1 MAAMTVQLDVVSAE
15 EQIFSGRVESLQVSG
30 EAGELGIMPGHAP
43 LLTSIKPG
51 MVRLVKQNG
60 EEEVIFLSGGI
71 LEIQPNAVNILADV
85 AIRGG
90 DLDENAAEEAKRLA
104 EENIN
109 NASGDM
115 DYAEAAAQLANAVAQ
130 LRVLQMVRKKVK

>member
-1 MAAMTVQLDVVSAE
+1 MAAMTVHLDVVSAE

-30 EAGELGIMPGHAP
+30 DAGELGIMPGHAP

-71 LEIQPNAVNILADV
+71 LEIQPSLVNILADV

-90 DLDENAAEEAKRLA
+90 DLDEEAAVEAKRLA

-109 NASGDM
+109 NHSGDM
-115 DYAEAAAQLANAVAQ
+115 DYAEAAKQLANAVAQ
-130 LRVLQMVRKKVK
+130 LRVLEMVRKKG

>member
-1 MAAMTVQLDVVSAE
+1 MAAMTVHLDVVSAE

-30 EAGELGIMPGHAP
+30 DAGELGIMPGHAA

-60 EEEVIFLSGGI
+60 EEEIIFLSGGI
-71 LEIQPNAVNILADV
+71 LEVQPSLVNILADV

-90 DLDENAAEEAKRLA
+90 DLDEEAAVEAKRLA

-109 NASGDM
+109 NHSGEM
-115 DYAEAAAQLANAVAQ
+115 DYAEAAKQLANAVAQ
-130 LRVLQMVRKKVK
+130 LRVLEMVRKKG

>member
-1 MAAMTVQLDVVSAE
+1 MAMTVQLDVVSAE
-15 EQIFSGRVESLQVSG
+15 NEIFSGRVESLQVSG

-71 LEIQPNAVNILADV
+71 LEIQPSTVNILADV
-85 AIRGG
+85 AIRGC
-90 DLDENAAEEAKRLA
+90 DLDEEAAVEAKRLA
-104 EENIN
+104 EENMN
-109 NASGDM
+109 NKSGDM
-115 DYAEAAAQLANAVAQ
+115 DYAEAAKQLANAVAQ
-130 LRVLQMVRKKVK
+130 LRVLEMIRK

>member
-1 MAAMTVQLDVVSAE
+1 MAAMTVHLDVVSAE

-30 EAGELGIMPGHAP
+30 DAGELGIMPGHAP

-60 EEEVIFLSGGI
+60 EEEIIFLSGGI
-71 LEIQPNAVNILADV
+71 LEVQPSLVNILADV

-90 DLDENAAEEAKRLA
+90 DLDEEAAVEAKRLA

-109 NASGDM
+109 NHSGDM
-115 DYAEAAAQLANAVAQ
+115 DYAEAAKQLANAVAQ
-130 LRVLQMVRKKVK
+130 LRVLEMVRKKG

>member
-1 MAAMTVQLDVVSAE
+1 MAAMTVHLDVVSAE
-15 EQIFSGRVESLQVSG
+15 GEIFSGRVESLQVSG
-30 EAGELGIMPGHAP
+30 DAGELGIMPGHAP

-60 EEEVIFLSGGI
+60 EEEIIFLSGGI
-71 LEIQPNAVNILADV
+71 LEVQPSLVNILADV

-90 DLDENAAEEAKRLA
+90 DLDEEAAVEAKRLA

-109 NASGDM
+109 NHSGEM
-115 DYAEAAAQLANAVAQ
+115 DYAEAAKQLANAVAQ
-130 LRVLQMVRKKVK
+130 LRVLEMVRKKG

>member
-1 MAAMTVQLDVVSAE
+1 MAAMTVHLDVVSAE
-15 EQIFSGRVESLQVSG
+15 GEIFSGRVESLQVSG
-30 EAGELGIMPGHAP
+30 DAGELGIMPGHAP

-71 LEIQPNAVNILADV
+71 LEVQPSLVNILADV

-90 DLDENAAEEAKRLA
+90 DLDEEAAVEAKRLA

-109 NASGDM
+109 NHSGEM
-115 DYAEAAAQLANAVAQ
+115 DYAEAAKQLAQAVAQ
-130 LRVLQMVRKKVK
+130 LRVLEMVRKK

>member
-1 MAAMTVQLDVVSAE
+1 MAAMPVHLDVVSAE
-15 EQIFSGRVESLQVSG
+15 QEIFSGRVESLQVSG
-30 EAGELGIMPGHAP
+30 EAGDLGIMPGHAP

-71 LEIQPNAVNILADV
+71 LEVQPSIVNILADV
-85 AIRGG
+85 AVRAD
-90 DLDENAAEEAKRLA
+90 DLDETAAVEAKRLA

-109 NASGDM
+109 TASGDM
-115 DYAEAAAQLANAVAQ
+115 DYAEAAKQLANAVAQ
-130 LRVLQMVRKKVK
+130 LRVLEMVRKKG

>member
-1 MAAMTVQLDVVSAE
+1 MAAMTVHLDVVSAE
-15 EQIFSGRVESLQVSG
+15 GQLFSGRVESLQVSG
-30 EAGELGIMPGHAP
+30 DAGDLGIMPGHAP

-71 LEIQPNAVNILADV
+71 LEVQPSLVNILADV
-85 AIRGG
+85 AIRGD
-90 DLDENAAEEAKRLA
+90 DLDEEAAVEAKRLA

-109 NASGDM
+109 NHSGEM
-115 DYAEAAAQLANAVAQ
+115 DYAEAAKQLAQAVAQ
-130 LRVLQMVRKKVK
+130 LRVLEMVRKK

>member
-15 EQIFSGRVESLQVSG
+15 ESIFSGRVESVQVTG

-60 EEEVIFLSGGI
+60 GEEVIFLSGGI
-71 LEIQPNAVNILADV
+71 LEIQPGTVNILADV

-90 DLDENAAEEAKRLA
+90 DLDENAAVEAKRLA

-109 NASGDM
+109 NVSGDM
-115 DYAEAAAQLANAVAQ
+115 DYAEAAAQLAFAVAQ
-130 LRVLQMVRKKVK
+130 LRVLQMVRKNVK

>member
-60 EEEVIFLSGGI
+60 EEEIIFLSGGI
-71 LEIQPNAVNILADV
+71 LEIQPSAVNILADV

-104 EENIN
+104 QENIN

-115 DYAEAAAQLANAVAQ
+115 DYAEAASQLANAVAQ

>member
-1 MAAMTVQLDVVSAE
+1 MAAMTVHLDVVSAE
-15 EQIFSGRVESLQVSG
+15 NEIFSGRVESLQVSG

-71 LEIQPNAVNILADV
+71 LEVQPSAVNILADV

-90 DLDENAAEEAKRLA
+90 DLDEEAAVEAKRLA

-109 NASGDM
+109 NHSSDM
-115 DYAEAAAQLANAVAQ
+115 DYAEAAKQLANAVAQ
-130 LRVLQMVRKKVK
+130 LRVLEMVRKKG

>member
-1 MAAMTVQLDVVSAE
+1 MAAMTVHLDVVSAE
-15 EQIFSGRVESLQVSG
+15 GEIFSGRVESLQVSG
-30 EAGELGIMPGHAP
+30 DAGELGIMPGHAP

-60 EEEVIFLSGGI
+60 EEEIIFLSGGI
-71 LEIQPNAVNILADV
+71 LEVQPSLVNILADV

-90 DLDENAAEEAKRLA
+90 DLDEEAAVEAKRLA

-109 NASGDM
+109 NHSGEM
-115 DYAEAAAQLANAVAQ
+115 DYAEAAKQLAQAVAQ
-130 LRVLQMVRKKVK
+130 LRVLEMVRKKG

>member
-71 LEIQPNAVNILADV
+71 LEVQPGTVNILADV

-90 DLDENAAEEAKRLA
+90 DLDETAAVEAKRLA

-109 NASGDM
+109 KAGGDM
-115 DYAEAAAQLANAVAQ
+115 DYAEAAKQLANAVAQ
-130 LRVLQMVRKKVK
+130 LRVLEMVRKRKG

>member
-1 MAAMTVQLDVVSAE
+1 MAAMTVHLDVVSAE

-30 EAGELGIMPGHAP
+30 DAGELGIMPGHAP

-60 EEEVIFLSGGI
+60 EEEIIFLSGGI
-71 LEIQPNAVNILADV
+71 LEVQPSLVNILADV

-90 DLDENAAEEAKRLA
+90 DLDEEAAVEAKRLA

-109 NASGDM
+109 NHSGEM
-115 DYAEAAAQLANAVAQ
+115 DYAEAAKQLANAVAQ
-130 LRVLQMVRKKVK
+130 LRVLEMVRKKG

>member
-1 MAAMTVQLDVVSAE
+1 MAAMTVHLDVVSAE
-15 EQIFSGRVESLQVSG
+15 QEIFSGRVESLQVSG
-30 EAGELGIMPGHAP
+30 EAGDLGIMPGHAP

-71 LEIQPNAVNILADV
+71 LEVQPSIVNILADV
-85 AIRGG
+85 AVRAD
-90 DLDENAAEEAKRLA
+90 DLDETAAVEAKRLA

-109 NASGDM
+109 TASGDM
-115 DYAEAAAQLANAVAQ
+115 DYAEAAKQLANAVAQ
-130 LRVLQMVRKKVK
+130 LRVLEMVRKKG

>member
-15 EQIFSGRVESLQVSG
+15 KQLFSGLVQSLQVSG
-30 EAGELGIMPGHAP
+30 EAGELGVMPGHAP

-60 EEEVIFLSGGI
+60 EEEIIFLSGGI
-71 LEIQPNAVNILADV
+71 LEVQPSTVNILADV

-90 DLDENAAEEAKRLA
+90 ELDEEAAVEAKRLA
-104 EENIN
+104 EENMN
-109 NASGDM
+109 NSSGDM
-115 DYAEAAAQLANAVAQ
+115 DYATAAKQLANAVAQ
-130 LRVLQMVRKKVK
+130 LRVLEMVRKKG

>member
-1 MAAMTVQLDVVSAE
+1 MAAMTVHLDVVSAE

-30 EAGELGIMPGHAP
+30 DAGELGIMPGHAP

-60 EEEVIFLSGGI
+60 EEEIIFLSGGI
-71 LEIQPNAVNILADV
+71 LEIQPSLVNILADV

-90 DLDENAAEEAKRLA
+90 DLDEEAAVEAKRLA

-109 NASGDM
+109 NHSGDM
-115 DYAEAAAQLANAVAQ
+115 DYAEAAKQLANAVAQ
-130 LRVLQMVRKKVK
+130 LRVLEMVRKKG

>member
-1 MAAMTVQLDVVSAE
+1 MAMTVQLDVVSAE
-15 EQIFSGRVESLQVSG
+15 NEIFSGRVESLQVSG

-71 LEIQPNAVNILADV
+71 LEIQPSTVNILADV

-90 DLDENAAEEAKRLA
+90 DLDEEAAVEAKRLA
-104 EENIN
+104 EENMN
-109 NASGDM
+109 NKSGDM
-115 DYAEAAAQLANAVAQ
+115 DYAEAAKQLANAVAQ
-130 LRVLQMVRKKVK
+130 LRVLEMIRK

>member
-15 EQIFSGRVESLQVSG
+15 EQIFSGRVESVQVSG

-60 EEEVIFLSGGI
+60 EEEIIFLSGGI
-71 LEIQPNAVNILADV
+71 LEIQPSTVNILADV
-85 AIRGG
+85 AIRGE
-90 DLDENAAEEAKRLA
+90 DLDENAAVEAKRLA

-109 NASGDM
+109 KLGSDI
-115 DYAEAAAQLANAVAQ
+115 DYAEAAKQLANAVAQ
-130 LRVLQMVRKKVK
+130 LRVLEMVRKKG

>member
-1 MAAMTVQLDVVSAE
+1 MAAMTVHLDVVSAE
-15 EQIFSGRVESLQVSG
+15 GEIFSGRVESLQVSG
-30 EAGELGIMPGHAP
+30 DAGELGIMPGHAP

-60 EEEVIFLSGGI
+60 EEEIIFLSGGI
-71 LEIQPNAVNILADV
+71 LEVQPSLVNILADV

-90 DLDENAAEEAKRLA
+90 DLDEEAAVEAKRLA

-109 NASGDM
+109 NHSGEM
-115 DYAEAAAQLANAVAQ
+115 DYAEAAKQLANAVAQ
-130 LRVLQMVRKKVK
+130 LRVLEMVRKRG

>member
-1 MAAMTVQLDVVSAE
+1 MAAMTVHLDVVSAE
-15 EQIFSGRVESLQVSG
+15 EQLFSGRVESLQVSG
-30 EAGELGIMPGHAP
+30 EAGDLGIMPGHAP

-71 LEIQPNAVNILADV
+71 LEVQPSLVNILADV
-85 AIRGG
+85 AIRGD
-90 DLDENAAEEAKRLA
+90 DLDEEAAVEAKRLA

-109 NASGDM
+109 NHSGEM
-115 DYAEAAAQLANAVAQ
+115 DYAEAAKQLAQAVAQ
-130 LRVLQMVRKKVK
+130 LRVLEMVRKK

>member
-1 MAAMTVQLDVVSAE
+1 MAMTVQLDVVSAE
-15 EQIFSGRVESLQVSG
+15 NEIFSGRVESLQVSG

-71 LEIQPNAVNILADV
+71 LEIQPSTVNILADV

-90 DLDENAAEEAKRLA
+90 DLDEEAAVEAKRLA
-104 EENIN
+104 EENMN
-109 NASGDM
+109 DKSGDM
-115 DYAEAAAQLANAVAQ
+115 DYAEAAKQLANAVAQ
-130 LRVLQMVRKKVK
+130 LRVLEMIRKKS